1 METCDI
7 LNKMPHLKRLSVD
20 IVWKSWVGSAR
31 IPRESAEASDLDRYM
46 KSILLREKS
55 FLYPLSAVWKKV
67 PLRLFLNWP
76 GSSHEDWM
84 PSGTLQRR
92 SAYLEQGRSVVMQ

>member
-1 METCDI
+1 
-7 LNKMPHLKRLSVD
+7 MPHLKKLSVD
-20 IVWKSWVGSAR
+20 IVWKSWIGSAR
-31 IPRESAEASDLDRYM
+31 ISRESAEAVDLDRYM

-76 GSSHEDWM
+76 GSSHED
-84 PSGTLQRR
+84 
-92 SAYLEQGRSVVMQ
+92 